1 MTKIMES
8 KFTACK
14 QNTLS
19 IVRVIW
25 ENAKDVMYAVKKKKK
40 KFLNIS
46 GVFSFNCLIHMFYKG
61 QSSAEIVIKCRLE

>member
-25 ENAKDVMYAVKKKKK
+25 ENDKDVMHAVKENNQVPKYFWCFFFQLSYAYGLQRTIFCWNSHK
-40 KFLNIS
+40 N
-46 GVFSFNCLIHMFYKG
+46 
-61 QSSAEIVIKCRLE
+61 AD